1 MNLYG
6 VSIETHRKVKE
17 MEIKRESELL
27 FSEIIKFRRKALNMK
42 LRDLSILTGLS
53 PSFLYRLESGERHQP
68 SVQTVAK
75 IAKVLELDL
84 MFLIHAIIQNDKGDI
99 THG

>member
-53 PSFLYRLESGERHQP
+53 PFLYRLESGERHQP

-99 THG
+99 AHG

>member
-1 MNLYG
+1 
-6 VSIETHRKVKE
+6 
-17 MEIKRESELL
+17 MEAERERELL
-27 FSEIIKFRRKALNMK
+27 FSELIKIRRKALNMK
-42 LRDLSILTGLS
+42 LRDLSIFTGLS

-68 SVQTVAK
+68 SVQAVAK

-84 MFLIHAIIQNDKGDI
+84 MFLIHAIIQNDKGDN

>member
-1 MNLYG
+1 
-6 VSIETHRKVKE
+6 

-53 PSFLYRLESGERHQP
+53 PFLYRLESGERHQP

-99 THG
+99 AHG

>member
-1 MNLYG
+1 
-6 VSIETHRKVKE
+6 
-17 MEIKRESELL
+17 MEAERERELL
-27 FSEIIKFRRKALNMK
+27 FSEIIKFRRKELNMK
-42 LRDLSILTGLS
+42 LRDFSILTGLS

-75 IAKVLELDL
+75 IAKVLDLDL